1 LGWKVE
7 YSPAA
12 LRHLK
17 KIDRSIAAE
26 ILAYMDNRVA
36 GADEPS
42 DFGKSL
48 RHAKFGLWRYRVRD
62 YRIICQL
69 DARRRVIVVQA
80 IGHRSTI
87 YD

>member
-1 LGWKVE
+1 LGWTVE

-17 KIDRSIAAE
+17 KLGRSAAAE
-26 ILAYMDNRVA
+26 ILDYLDRRVVA
-36 GADEPS
+36 STDPRK
-42 DFGKSL
+42 FGKPL
-48 RHAKFGLWRYRVRD
+48 RHDKFGLWRCRVRD
-62 YRIICQL
+62 YRVICEL
-69 DARRRVIVVQA
+69 DVKRSIVVVQA

>member
-1 LGWKVE
+1 LGWIVE

-17 KIDRSIAAE
+17 KLDRSAAAE
-26 ILAYMDNRVA
+26 ILDYMDHRIA
-36 GADEPS
+36 TTTDPRT
-42 DFGKSL
+42 FGKPL
-48 RHAKFGLWRYRVRD
+48 RHGKFGLWRYRVRN
-62 YRIICQL
+62 YRIICEL
-69 DARRRVIVVQA
+69 DLNRKIIIVQA

>member
-1 LGWKVE
+1 LGWNIE

-17 KIDRSIAAE
+17 KLDRAMAVE
-26 ILAYMDNRVA
+26 VLDYMDRRVA
-36 GADEPS
+36 TATDPR
-42 DFGKSL
+42 DFGKIL
-48 RHAKFGLWRYRVRD
+48 RHEKFGLWRFRVRD
-62 YRIICQL
+62 YRIICEL
-69 DARRRVIVVQA
+69 DAKRCVVVVQA